1 MKILPLVSIIIPVYN
16 TADYICECLDSVL
29 SQTYPNIEVICI
41 NDGSTD
47 DSLDLLLQK
56 EKDHHNLFVYSQ
68 ENKGQSAARNWGIR
82 LAKGKY
88 LYFLDSD
95 DAIMSFA
102 VETMVT
108 QLEKTQTP
116 VGFFEST
123 VVYEVSLD
131 KPYSLSYTY
140 QTLKNKVYDTE
151 ELLLAEKIFV
161 NPNLMVLSRL
171 FVLEHQLYFLE
182 GVYHEDELFNAL
194 ILYYADRVT
203 IIKKSLHLRRVR
215 SGSTMTNPMLLD
227 KRAMSYKI
235 VASHI
240 HDLQLRTSSRI
251 KKKYFSQ
258 RVMDNYIAYLR
269 IMDYRII
276 SLLAILRG
284 SLSIKE
290 KVILSLRYVIHRLKK
305 TLTGSH

>member
-16 TADYICECLDSVL
+16 TAAYICECLDSVL

-47 DSLDLLLQK
+47 DSLNLLLQK

-123 VVYEVSLD
+123 VVYESSLD
-131 KPYSLSYTY
+131 KSYSLSYTY

-182 GVYHEDELFNAL
+182 GVYH
-194 ILYYADRVT
+194 
-203 IIKKSLHLRRVR
+203 
-215 SGSTMTNPMLLD
+215 
-227 KRAMSYKI
+227 
-235 VASHI
+235 
-240 HDLQLRTSSRI
+240 
-251 KKKYFSQ
+251 
-258 RVMDNYIAYLR
+258 
-269 IMDYRII
+269 
-276 SLLAILRG
+276 
-284 SLSIKE
+284 
-290 KVILSLRYVIHRLKK
+290 
-305 TLTGSH
+305 